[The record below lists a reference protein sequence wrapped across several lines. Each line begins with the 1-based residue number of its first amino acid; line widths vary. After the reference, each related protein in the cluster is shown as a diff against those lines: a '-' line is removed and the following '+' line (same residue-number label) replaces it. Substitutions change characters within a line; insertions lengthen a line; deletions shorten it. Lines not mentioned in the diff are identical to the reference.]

1 MTMIGAAVGKLN
13 ELDTLVPILQNL
25 GRRHNGYSVRPDHYG
40 TVDAALLLTLEQ
52 GLGDEFTPEVRAAWA
67 DVYGVMASVVQQA
80 CETATAP

>member
-40 TVDAALLLTLEQ
+40 TVGAALLQTLKQ

-67 DVYGVMASVVQQA
+67 DGYGVMASVVQQA